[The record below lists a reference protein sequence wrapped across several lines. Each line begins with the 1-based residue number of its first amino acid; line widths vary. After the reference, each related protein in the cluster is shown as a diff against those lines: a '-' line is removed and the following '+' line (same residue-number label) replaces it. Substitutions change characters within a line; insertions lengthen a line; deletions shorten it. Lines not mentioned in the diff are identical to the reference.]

1 MSNRADLL
9 IERPA
14 SPWLFASAAATAA
27 PHLAHQPYWLSAMSL
42 LLLLWAVRLWWKNER
57 LPGRWLLIL
66 LVIAGCS
73 GILIEFRTL
82 FGRDAGV
89 AMLVVFMTM
98 KLLELK
104 SRRDAMVIV
113 VLAYFLLLTHYFY
126 SQSIPTGIWL
136 LVTFLLLTATLIR
149 LHGGLSNTGGASLRY
164 AARLCLQA
172 IPFMLLLY
180 LLFPRVSGPLWGLPS
195 DAHSG
200 MTGLSDTMSPG
211 SISNLAQSADIAF
224 RARFLDMRPARHKLY
239 WRGPVLENFDG
250 TTWRPHTAPG
260 ATPRLERISPPAHYE
275 LTLEAHNRRW
285 ILALDAPVNLP
296 DGLTL
301 NATLA
306 ALQRQPVTAR
316 QRFAL
321 AASLDYR
328 FNAEEDP
335 QTLARNLA
343 IPVDV
348 NPKARALAR
357 DWRQA
362 GIPPEEMVR
371 KAQDLFAAEFTY
383 TLQPP
388 RLGPNG
394 IDEFLFVTR
403 RGFCEHYAGAFVFL
417 MRAAGIPAR
426 VVTGYQGGELNPLD
440 NHLVIRQSDAH
451 AWAEVW
457 QEGRG
462 WLRVDPT
469 ASVSPTRVEAGIV
482 DALAFEETLPA
493 LVQLRS
499 DWLRKLRHRWEAIN
513 NAWNQH
519 ILGYDPQRQ
528 RELLS
533 RLGIPDVDWRS
544 LAMLLGITC
553 GTLLTAMLVWSVHRR
568 PRIDP
573 ALRLWQKAL
582 RQLTRRQVHC
592 APWET
597 PLALA
602 ARVRTQHP
610 ELGDSFQNVVDAYLN
625 VRYGDTDKNLT
636 PLREAI
642 ARLQR

>member
-1 MSNRADLL
+1 MSTRADQAL
-9 IERPA
+9 ERQA

-27 PHLAHQPYWLSAMSL
+27 PHISHQAYWLSALSL
-42 LLLLWAVRLWWKNER
+42 LLLLWAVRLWWKDER

-66 LVIAGCS
+66 LVVAGCA

-89 AMLVVFMTM
+89 AMLVVFMAM

-104 SRRDAMVIV
+104 SRRDAMVVV
-113 VLAYFLLLTHYFY
+113 VLGYFLLLTHYLY

-136 LVTFLLLTATLIR
+136 LFALWLLTTTLIR
-149 LHGGLSNTGGASLRY
+149 LHGGPSNTGSASLRY

-172 IPFMLLLY
+172 IPFMLVLY
-180 LLFPRVSGPLWGLPS
+180 LLFPRISGPLWGLPS
-195 DAHSG
+195 DAHAG
-200 MTGLSDTMSPG
+200 MTGLSDSMSPG
-211 SISNLAQSADIAF
+211 SISRLAQSADIAF
-224 RARFLDMRPARHKLY
+224 RARFIDAPPAKHKLY

-250 TTWRPHTAPG
+250 TTWRPHTGQG
-260 ATPRLERISPPAHYE
+260 AAATLDRMSPPVRYE
-275 LTLEAHNRRW
+275 LTLEAHNQRW
-285 ILALDAPVNLP
+285 ILALDAPVSLP
-296 DGLTL
+296 EGIFLS
-301 NATLA
+301 AALA
-306 ALQRQPVTAR
+306 ATQRQPVTER

-328 FNAEEDP
+328 FNADEDP
-335 QTLARNLA
+335 RTLQRNLS
-343 IPVDV
+343 IPAQA
-348 NPKARALAR
+348 NAKTRALALG
-357 DWRQA
+357 WRQA
-362 GIPPEEMVR
+362 GLRPEEIIR

-388 RLGPNG
+388 LLGPNG

-440 NHLVIRQSDAH
+440 GHLVVRQSDAH

-457 QEGRG
+457 LEGRG

-469 ASVSPTRVEAGIV
+469 ASVSPARIETGIV
-482 DALAFEETLPA
+482 DALALGEPLPA
-493 LVQLRS
+493 IVQLRA
-499 DWLRKLRHRWEAIN
+499 DWLRNLRYRWEAVN

-533 RLGIPDVDWRS
+533 RLG
-544 LAMLLGITC
+544 
-553 GTLLTAMLVWSVHRR
+553 
-568 PRIDP
+568 
-573 ALRLWQKAL
+573 
-582 RQLTRRQVHC
+582 
-592 APWET
+592 
-597 PLALA
+597 
-602 ARVRTQHP
+602 
-610 ELGDSFQNVVDAYLN
+610 
-625 VRYGDTDKNLT
+625 
-636 PLREAI
+636 
-642 ARLQR
+642 

>member
-1 MSNRADLL
+1 MSTRADQAL
-9 IERPA
+9 ERQA
-14 SPWLFASAAATAA
+14 SPWLFASAVATAA
-27 PHLAHQPYWLSAMSL
+27 PHVSHQAYWLSALSL
-42 LLLLWAVRLWWKNER
+42 LLLLWAVRLWWKDER

-66 LVIAGCS
+66 LVVAGCA

-89 AMLVVFMTM
+89 AMLVVFMAM
-98 KLLELK
+98 KLLELR
-104 SRRDAMVIV
+104 SRRDAMVVV
-113 VLAYFLLLTHYFY
+113 VLGYFLLLTHYLY

-136 LVTFLLLTATLIR
+136 LFALWLLTAPLVR
-149 LHGGLSNTGGASLRY
+149 LHGGPSNTGGASLRY

-172 IPFMLLLY
+172 IPFMLVLY
-180 LLFPRVSGPLWGLPS
+180 LLFPRISGPLWGLPS
-195 DAHSG
+195 DAHAG
-200 MTGLSDTMSPG
+200 MTGLSDSMSPG
-211 SISNLAQSADIAF
+211 SISRLVQSADIAF
-224 RARFLDMRPARHKLY
+224 RARFIDAPPAKHKLY

-250 TTWRPHTAPG
+250 TTWRPYIGQG
-260 ATPRLERISPPAHYE
+260 AAATLDRMSPPVRYE
-275 LTLEAHNRRW
+275 LTLEAHNQRW
-285 ILALDAPVNLP
+285 ILALDAPVSMP
-296 DGLTL
+296 EGIFL
-301 NATLA
+301 NAALA
-306 ALQRQPVTAR
+306 ATQRQPVTER

-328 FNAEEDP
+328 FNADEDP
-335 QTLARNLA
+335 RTLQRNLS
-343 IPVDV
+343 IPAQA
-348 NPKARALAR
+348 NPKTRALALG
-357 DWRQA
+357 WRQT
-362 GIPPEEMVR
+362 GLRPEEIIR

-388 RLGPNG
+388 LLGSNG

-440 NHLVIRQSDAH
+440 GHLVVRQSDAH

-457 QEGRG
+457 LEGRG

-469 ASVSPTRVEAGIV
+469 ASVSPARIETGIV
-482 DALAFEETLPA
+482 DALAFGEPLPA
-493 LVQLRS
+493 LVQLRA
-499 DWLRKLRHRWEAIN
+499 DWLRNLRYRWEAVN

-533 RLGIPDVDWRS
+533 RLGLPDTDWRS
-544 LAMLLGITC
+544 LATLMGIVCGILLAATTAW
-553 GTLLTAMLVWSVHRR
+553 TLYQR

-573 ALRLWQKAL
+573 ALRLWHKAL
-582 RQLTRRQVHC
+582 RQLARRQVHC

-597 PLALA
+597 PMALA
-602 ARVRTQHP
+602 QRVREQHP
-610 ELGDSFQNVVDAYLN
+610 ELGEAFQNVVDAYLR
-625 VRYGDTDKNLT
+625 VRYGDANDNLT
-636 PLREAI
+636 PLRDAV
-642 ARLQR
+642 ARFEQ